1 MKRLPLLFLLLGA
14 AATFLV
20 FQGPIQADETPP
32 FVWNDGD
39 RVVLIGDTMIER
51 DQKTG
56 YLETLITAQNPG
68 KTLTFRNLGWSGDT
82 VLGLSRAGFGPP
94 PDGFKQLKEHVLGLK
109 PTVLAVGYG
118 MAESFDNE
126 VGLAAF
132 VKGLNLILDTIA
144 ETKARLILLSPIAH
158 EDLGRPLPDPTSHNA
173 SLVKFRDAI
182 KTIAGERKGVFVD
195 LFEPT
200 LSAKDYGIAPLTD
213 NGIHLTPYGQWYVA
227 STIELD
233 LRKIKRDP
241 PGWQVRIAVED
252 QQPKFTQTKVSNLEA
267 TKKSVKFEAADET
280 LPVPTP
286 PADAPEAVVWM
297 GGKRVLRINGLEPG
311 RYTLKVDGKTI
322 VTADQNIW
330 DKGVPLASGPEFD
343 QVEELRSAIN
353 RKNLLYFYRWRP
365 QNETYLFGFRK
376 HEQGNNA
383 VEIPQFDPLVE
394 EQEKSIA
401 KLKQPVRHVYELT
414 VESEVTK

>member
-1 MKRLPLLFLLLGA
+1 MKSLPSLFLGVALTFSALSA
-14 AATFLV
+14 AVA
-20 FQGPIQADETPP
+20 ADETPP

-39 RVVLIGDTMIER
+39 RVVLIGDTMVER

-109 PTVLAVGYG
+109 PTVLIVGYG
-118 MAESFDNE
+118 MAESFDDDN
-126 VGLAAF
+126 GLAAF
-132 VKGLNLILDTIA
+132 VKGMNVLLDTFA
-144 ETKARLILLSPIAH
+144 ETKARLIFLSPIAH
-158 EDLGRPLPDPTSHNA
+158 EDLGRPLPDPTQHNA
-173 SLVKFRDAI
+173 SLAKFRDAI
-182 KTIAGERKGVFVD
+182 KKIADERKGFFVD

-213 NGIHLTPYGQWYVA
+213 NGIHLTPYGQWYA
-227 STIELD
+227 ATTIELD
-233 LRKIKRDP
+233 LRRIKRDP
-241 PGWQVRIAVED
+241 PGWLVRVDAAKKVHRSS
-252 QQPKFTQTKVSNLEA
+252 QTKVSQFESSKIN
-267 TKKSVKFEAADET
+267 VKFEAIDEV
-280 LPVPTP
+280 LPVSTP

-297 GGKRVLRINGLEPG
+297 GGKRSIRINGLEPG
-311 RYTLKVDGKTI
+311 NYTLKVDGKPVATL
-322 VTADQNIW
+322 DQSVW
-330 DKGVPLASGPEFD
+330 DKGVPLATGPEFD
-343 QVEELRSAIN
+343 QVEALRSAIN

-383 VEIPQFDPLVE
+383 VEIPKFDPLVE
-394 EQEKSIA
+394 EQEKAIA
-401 KLKQPVRHVYELT
+401 KLRQPVPHVYELS
-414 VESEVTK
+414 VESEVAK